1 MIVSNTVT
9 AALDCVALGAGAEAP
24 TPGISPAAGAG
35 APHVGI
41 SPAKTET
48 ERTEV
53 KAIVIR
59 NLFID
64 VAPSM

>member
-9 AALDCVALGAGAEAP
+9 AALGCVPLGAGAGAP
-24 TPGISPAAGAG
+24 TPGISPAKA
-35 APHVGI
+35 
-41 SPAKTET
+41 ET

-53 KAIVIR
+53 KAIAIR

>member
-9 AALDCVALGAGAEAP
+9 AALDCVALGAGAGVP
-24 TPGISPAAGAG
+24 TPGM
-35 APHVGI
+35 
-41 SPAKTET
+41 SPAKAET
-48 ERTEV
+48 ERTEA